1 MFSNGKQNLILVWLC
16 WKQSVVHTLFEVLL
30 TEKFESGEKAVV
42 LGLQTA
48 FPSLELVW
56 KMV

>member
-1 MFSNGKQNLILVWLC
+1 MLYDKRDFW
-16 WKQSVVHTLFEVLL
+16 QSVVHTLFEVLL
-30 TEKFESGEKAVV
+30 TENFESGGKKAVV

-48 FPSLELVW
+48 FLSLELVW

>member
-1 MFSNGKQNLILVWLC
+1 MLYDKRDFW
-16 WKQSVVHTLFEVLL
+16 QSVVHTLFEVLL

-56 KMV
+56 KIV

>member
-1 MFSNGKQNLILVWLC
+1 MLYDKRDFW
-16 WKQSVVHTLFEVLL
+16 QSVVHTLFEVLL
-30 TEKFESGEKAVV
+30 TEKFELGEKAVV